1 MSHKAESLSTLTT
14 TTTTQKKQRRLAW
27 RDVLRR
33 FLQRY
38 TTAMSTSIHRDR
50 LLKTAQYALY
60 WLGVA
65 MHSPA
70 ASKMS
75 LELSW
80 ARYITRMAEWPM
92 AVQGLLFD
100 TWTPFLDPHNAHSPF
115 SVWGRRLGRALAATM
130 VLYYPAEHA
139 AFGHW
144 KVWPAKGG
152 GTRVAE
158 WYSAISCKAWLAY
171 ILVDLMQGYIS
182 LAQQR
187 PAIKKDDDDDNNNND
202 HTAASQLAQA
212 QAAAVR
218 HKTRVVMLRNLLF
231 ALPAYHWSRTDWD
244 IKPYFS
250 QTIVNGCMVAEAV
263 LSLYQT
269 SIEVPA
275 VQE

>member
-1 MSHKAESLSTLTT
+1 MSKKTESLSTTTLTT
-14 TTTTQKKQRRLAW
+14 TQTKKRRFSW

-65 MHSPA
+65 IHSQA

-100 TWTPFLDPHNAHSPF
+100 TWTPFSDPLNAQSQF

-144 KVWPAKGG
+144 KVWPTASKGA
-152 GTRVAE
+152 TRVAE

-182 LAQQR
+182 LAQR
-187 PAIKKDDDDDNNNND
+187 PAIKKDDDDDD
-202 HTAASQLAQA
+202 DVV
-212 QAAAVR
+212 AVR
-218 HKTRVVMLRNLLF
+218 HKQRVVMLRNLLF
-231 ALPAYHWSRTDWD
+231 VLPAYHWSRTDWD

-250 QTIVNGCMVAEAV
+250 PTIVNGCMVPEAV

-269 SIEVPA
+269 SLEVPA